1 MASKPKLKSSALYF
15 SLIAVLNVVV
25 TLLVWH
31 TKKVRLAAEHN
42 PLAPI
47 VESEPNS
54 NGFVSVLQVGLWI
67 ASGLMGIHTLY
78 SSCGHLLL
86 KSRITQVARLQRA
99 IEASEITEATCD
111 TLQYPIRD
119 ALFTIQLWLV
129 RRCGRQFDLDFHV
142 IVRICGCQPASDL
155 PYACGHAIANFDLDA
170 TCACRYAY
178 ANFKSGFLSKRHAG
192 VNFIYRL
199 PGLILVIPAI
209 RCDPRICRR
218 MDVRAIQ
225 RLRNHPM
232 RVADFGDRLTH
243 KTTRIL
249 GPLAD
254 PNPIQTFHMHFSHV
268 INIHTRPSA
277 FRLKTSFRLTSVS
290 IPVTY
295 LSLELNRRTH
305 TNTALQN
312 SESRHKPPQL
322 YQSYAPLSWPR
333 ICQVTIFCFCTVAF
347 ECIEDTTRI

>member
-192 VNFIYRL
+192 VNFIYRVCL
-199 PGLILVIPAI
+199 RPLDSVQLASCLTVHALADTASGCTDA
-209 RCDPRICRR
+209 CRR
-218 MDVRAIQ
+218 
-225 RLRNHPM
+225 
-232 RVADFGDRLTH
+232 F
-243 KTTRIL
+243 
-249 GPLAD
+249 
-254 PNPIQTFHMHFSHV
+254 
-268 INIHTRPSA
+268 
-277 FRLKTSFRLTSVS
+277 
-290 IPVTY
+290 
-295 LSLELNRRTH
+295 
-305 TNTALQN
+305 
-312 SESRHKPPQL
+312 
-322 YQSYAPLSWPR
+322 W
-333 ICQVTIFCFCTVAF
+333 
-347 ECIEDTTRI
+347 

>member
-142 IVRICGCQPASDL
+142 ITQHALVDMHMPTLNPGFSRRDMQVSTSSTGCVCVRWIVCSLQA
-155 PYACGHAIANFDLDA
+155 AWFDLGN
-170 TCACRYAY
+170 TC
-178 ANFKSGFLSKRHAG
+178 
-192 VNFIYRL
+192 
-199 PGLILVIPAI
+199 
-209 RCDPRICRR
+209 D
-218 MDVRAIQ
+218 
-225 RLRNHPM
+225 
-232 RVADFGDRLTH
+232 
-243 KTTRIL
+243 
-249 GPLAD
+249 
-254 PNPIQTFHMHFSHV
+254 
-268 INIHTRPSA
+268 
-277 FRLKTSFRLTSVS
+277 
-290 IPVTY
+290 
-295 LSLELNRRTH
+295 SL
-305 TNTALQN
+305 
-312 SESRHKPPQL
+312 
-322 YQSYAPLSWPR
+322 
-333 ICQVTIFCFCTVAF
+333 
-347 ECIEDTTRI
+347 

>member
-1 MASKPKLKSSALYF
+1 MSADSPHEIIRCEPSSRDGFAAKPENNNRRIRGEGDMVEVVCYHGFQLITLTDKSPASSRSSLKRKEIQMKEYNHLKDEIWRFAVARDHTQSDLIMLKEMLEQALMASKPKLKSSALYF

-129 RRCGRQFDLDFHV
+129 RRCGRQFDLDFHISHTLV
-142 IVRICGCQPASDL
+142 DMQL
-155 PYACGHAIANFDLDA
+155 P
-170 TCACRYAY
+170 T
-178 ANFKSGFLSKRHAG
+178 
-192 VNFIYRL
+192 
-199 PGLILVIPAI
+199 LI
-209 RCDPRICRR
+209 
-218 MDVRAIQ
+218 
-225 RLRNHPM
+225 
-232 RVADFGDRLTH
+232 
-243 KTTRIL
+243 
-249 GPLAD
+249 
-254 PNPIQTFHMHFSHV
+254 
-268 INIHTRPSA
+268 
-277 FRLKTSFRLTSVS
+277 
-290 IPVTY
+290 
-295 LSLELNRRTH
+295 
-305 TNTALQN
+305 
-312 SESRHKPPQL
+312 
-322 YQSYAPLSWPR
+322 
-333 ICQVTIFCFCTVAF
+333 
-347 ECIEDTTRI
+347 